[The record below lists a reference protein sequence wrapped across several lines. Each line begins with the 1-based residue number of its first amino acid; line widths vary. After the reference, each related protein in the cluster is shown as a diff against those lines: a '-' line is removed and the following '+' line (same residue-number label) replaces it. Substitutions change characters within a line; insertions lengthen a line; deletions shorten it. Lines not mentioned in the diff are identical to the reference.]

1 LDYYQKGFSLLL
13 ATDPNTHFFVFSDDL
28 KWAKDHLPRQDNI
41 YFVESIDEKNAP
53 VQELFLMSQCQKHLI
68 ANSSL
73 SWWGAWL
80 SNSKVPLVIAPRYWA
95 TDRNK
100 NWDDLLP
107 QHWQKI

>member
-1 LDYYQKGFSLLL
+1 
-13 ATDPNTHFFVFSDDL
+13 
-28 KWAKDHLPRQDNI
+28 
-41 YFVESIDEKNAP
+41 
-53 VQELFLMSQCQKHLI
+53 MSQCQKHLI
-68 ANSSL
+68 ANSYL